1 MPAAKKETVKKT
13 VKKAA
18 PAEKSAVK
26 PDLKQFLGEIEKK
39 AYEIFLERKKAGKSG
54 DEMSDWI
61 QAEKAIKAKYKI

>member
-1 MPAAKKETVKKT
+1 MAVVKKEPVKKP

-18 PAEKSAVK
+18 PAEKKTAK

-39 AYEIFLERKKAGKSG
+39 AYEIFLERKKAGISG

>member
-13 VKKAA
+13 VRKTA
-18 PAEKSAVK
+18 PVESKAVK

-39 AYEIFLERKKAGKSG
+39 AYEIFLERKKAGKPG

-61 QAEKAIKAKYKI
+61 QAEKTIKAKYDI